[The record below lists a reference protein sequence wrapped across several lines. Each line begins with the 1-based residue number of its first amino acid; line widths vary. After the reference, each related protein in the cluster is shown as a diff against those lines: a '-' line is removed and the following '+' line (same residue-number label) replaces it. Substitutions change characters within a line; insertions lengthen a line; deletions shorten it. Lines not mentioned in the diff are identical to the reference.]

1 MSMLGGLV
9 NAFHAGDLRK
19 RVLFTAFMLALYRLG
34 AHLPVPGVNVDAL
47 ERLFRQ
53 EGSVFNFLDL
63 FVGGAFSRF
72 AIFALGVFPYITASI
87 IMSLLQ
93 VVFPS
98 LKEMAQE
105 EGEAGRRRL
114 GMYTRYLT
122 VVLAVLQAV
131 GQTALIRNLGA
142 LPDARPLT
150 LGMIVITLTA
160 GTMLLTWMGEVMTEY
175 GVGNGVSLLIF
186 GGIVARLPDQIVRT
200 LRLVS
205 LGEVRWY
212 LFVFDVLVVL
222 VSVVA
227 VVAVTQA
234 VRKIPVQ
241 YAKRVVGRRVYGGQ
255 STHLPLRLI
264 QAGVIPIIFAVSV
277 LQFPGTIAQFAPSIR
292 WIPPQA
298 ADFIKRLGEGI
309 LPGQPLGNLL
319 YFVLIIVFTYFY
331 TAVSFDPNDVSEN
344 IKKYGGFVPGIR
356 PGKPTTEYLAR
367 VVDRLTLVGAL
378 TLGLIAVLPT
388 FMAGSTGVLTF
399 YLAGTSL
406 LIVVG
411 VALETMKQ
419 IEAYVLMRHYEGFM
433 R

>member
-1 MSMLGGLV
+1 MLQGLF
-9 NAFHAGDLRK
+9 NALRIADLRR
-19 RVLFTAFMLALYRLG
+19 RVLFTALMLVLFRLG
-34 AHLPVPGVNVDAL
+34 THLPVPGVDPAAL
-47 ERLFRQ
+47 ERLFSQ
-53 EGSVFNFLDL
+53 QGSVFNFLDL

-93 VVFPS
+93 VVFPG
-98 LKEMAQE
+98 LKELAQE
-105 EGEAGRRRL
+105 EGEAGRKKI

-131 GQTALIRNLGA
+131 AQTVLIRNLGA
-142 LPDARPLT
+142 LSDARPLT
-150 LGMIVITLTA
+150 MGTIVMTLTA
-160 GTMLLTWMGEVMTEY
+160 GTMLLTWMGEIMTEY
-175 GVGNGVSLLIF
+175 GVGNGVSLIIF
-186 GGIVARLPDQIVRT
+186 GGIVARLPSQTAQTFSLVR
-200 LRLVS
+200 V
-205 LGEVRWY
+205 GEVAWY
-212 LFVFDVLVVL
+212 SFGLDIIVVL
-222 VSVVA
+222 ASVVA

-255 STHLPLRLI
+255 STHLPMRLI

-277 LQFPGTIAQFAPSIR
+277 LQFPGTIAQFVSNPTIQR
-292 WIPPQA
+292 IGQM
-298 ADFIKRLGEGI
+298 I
-309 LPGQPLGNLL
+309 LPGQPLGDAL
-319 YFVLIIVFTYFY
+319 YFALIILFTYFY
-331 TAVSFDPNDVSEN
+331 TAVSFDPNEVSDN

-356 PGKPTTEYLAR
+356 PGRPTTDYLSR

-378 TLGLIAVLPT
+378 TLAVIAVVPIYL
-388 FMAGSTGVLTF
+388 ARGTGVLTF

>member
-160 GTMLLTWMGEVMTEY
+160 GTMLLTWMGEIMTEH

-186 GGIVARLPDQIVRT
+186 GGIVARLPDQIDDFGALELGLDVALVALDFPQFLLGGRIVGR
-200 LRLVS
+200 LHGERLVQRLQLARARLQLLETMGCDVVGVHGQRALGQFARRQIVDAF
-205 LGEVRWY
+205 LGE
-212 LFVFDVLVVL
+212 
-222 VSVVA
+222 
-227 VVAVTQA
+227 
-234 VRKIPVQ
+234 
-241 YAKRVVGRRVYGGQ
+241 G
-255 STHLPLRLI
+255 STHLTPDLEGRI
-264 QAGVIPIIFAVSV
+264 AEFTGMVTAHVRCNSAG
-277 LQFPGTIAQFAPSIR
+277 
-292 WIPPQA
+292 
-298 ADFIKRLGEGI
+298 
-309 LPGQPLGNLL
+309 
-319 YFVLIIVFTYFY
+319 
-331 TAVSFDPNDVSEN
+331 
-344 IKKYGGFVPGIR
+344 
-356 PGKPTTEYLAR
+356 
-367 VVDRLTLVGAL
+367 
-378 TLGLIAVLPT
+378 
-388 FMAGSTGVLTF
+388 
-399 YLAGTSL
+399 
-406 LIVVG
+406 
-411 VALETMKQ
+411 
-419 IEAYVLMRHYEGFM
+419 
-433 R
+433 

>member
-1 MSMLGGLV
+1 MLQGLF
-9 NAFHAGDLRK
+9 NALRIPDLRR
-19 RVLFTAFMLALYRLG
+19 RVLFTAVMLVLFRFG
-34 AHLPVPGVNVDAL
+34 THLPVPGVDPAAL

-53 EGSVFNFLDL
+53 QGSVFNFLDL

-93 VVFPS
+93 VVFPR
-98 LKEMAQE
+98 LKELAQE
-105 EGEAGRRRL
+105 EGEAGRKKI

-131 GQTALIRNLGA
+131 AQTVLIRNLGA
-142 LPDARPLT
+142 LSDTRPLT
-150 LGMIVITLTA
+150 MGMIVLTLTA
-160 GTMLLTWMGEVMTEY
+160 GTMLLTWMGEIMTEH
-175 GVGNGVSLLIF
+175 GVGNGVSLIIF
-186 GGIVARLPDQIVRT
+186 GGIVARLPSQTAQTFSLVR
-200 LRLVS
+200 V
-205 LGEVRWY
+205 GEVAWY
-212 LFVFDVLVVL
+212 QFGLDILVVL
-222 VSVVA
+222 ASVVA
-227 VVAVTQA
+227 VVAITQA

-277 LQFPGTIAQFAPSIR
+277 LQFPGTIAQFINNPTIQR
-292 WIPPQA
+292 IGQM
-298 ADFIKRLGEGI
+298 I
-309 LPGQPLGNLL
+309 LPGQPLGDAL
-319 YFVLIIVFTYFY
+319 YFVLIILFTYFY
-331 TAVSFDPNDVSEN
+331 TAVSFDPNEVSEN

-356 PGKPTTEYLAR
+356 PGRPTTDYLAR
-367 VVDRLTLVGAL
+367 VVDRLTFVGAL
-378 TLGLIAVLPT
+378 TLALIAVVPIYL
-388 FMAGSTGVLTF
+388 ARGTGVLTF

-419 IEAYVLMRHYEGFM
+419 VEAYVLMRHYEGFM

>member
-1 MSMLGGLV
+1 MSMLAGLV

-19 RVLFTAFMLALYRLG
+19 RVLFTAVMLALFRLG
-34 AHLPVPGVNVDAL
+34 AHLPVPGVDVQAV
-47 ERLFRQ
+47 ERFFRQ
-53 EGSVFNFLDL
+53 QGTIFSFLDL
-63 FVGGAFSRF
+63 FVGGALSNF

-87 IMSLLQ
+87 IMSLMQ
-93 VVFPS
+93 VIFPS

-105 EGEAGRRRL
+105 EGEAGRRRI

-122 VVLAVLQAV
+122 VALAVLQGVA
-131 GQTALIRNLGA
+131 QTSVIRSMGA
-142 LPDARPLT
+142 LPDTRPLT
-150 LGMIVITLTA
+150 MGMIVITLVA
-160 GTMLLTWMGEVMTEY
+160 GTMLLTWMGEIMTEH
-175 GVGNGVSLLIF
+175 GVGNGVSLIIF
-186 GGIVARLPDQIVRT
+186 GGIVARLPNQTART
-200 LRLVS
+200 LALVGV
-205 LGEVRWY
+205 GEVKWY
-212 LFVFDVLVVL
+212 QFALDLIVVL
-222 VSVVA
+222 ASVVA

-277 LQFPGTIAQFAPSIR
+277 LQFPQTIAQFVRYEPIR
-292 WIPPQA
+292 RI
-298 ADFIKRLGEGI
+298 GEII
-309 LPGQPLGNLL
+309 LPGRPLGDAL
-319 YFVLIIVFTYFY
+319 YFVLIILFTYFY

-344 IKKYGGFVPGIR
+344 IKKYGGFIPGIR
-356 PGKPTTEYLAR
+356 PGKPTTEYLSR
-367 VVDRLTLVGAL
+367 VVERLTLVGAL
-378 TLGLIAVLPT
+378 VLAVIAVAPIYL
-388 FMAGSTGVLTF
+388 ARGTGVLTF

>member
-1 MSMLGGLV
+1 MSMLGGLI

-19 RVLFTAFMLALYRLG
+19 RVLFTALMLALFRLG
-34 AHLPVPGVNVDAL
+34 AHLPVPGVDVAAI

-53 EGSVFNFLDL
+53 QGTVFNFLDL

-93 VVFPS
+93 VVFPT
-98 LKEMAQE
+98 LKELAQE
-105 EGEAGRRRL
+105 EGEAGRRKL

-122 VVLAVLQAV
+122 VVLAVLQGVAQV
-131 GQTALIRNLGA
+131 SLIRNLGA
-142 LPDARPLT
+142 LPDTRPLT

-160 GTMLLTWMGEVMTEY
+160 GTMLLTWMGEIMTEH
-175 GVGNGVSLLIF
+175 GVGNGVSLIIF
-186 GGIVARLPDQIVRT
+186 GGIVARLPDQTART
-200 LRLVS
+200 ISLVGV
-205 LGEVRWY
+205 GEVRWY
-212 LFVFDVLVVL
+212 QFGLDVLVVL
-222 VSVVA
+222 ASVVA

-277 LQFPGTIAQFAPSIR
+277 LQLPGTIAQFVPNQLVQRIG
-292 WIPPQA
+292 QMV
-298 ADFIKRLGEGI
+298 
-309 LPGQPLGNLL
+309 LPGQPLGDAL
-319 YFVLIIVFTYFY
+319 YFALIILFTYFY

-344 IKKYGGFVPGIR
+344 IKKYGGFIPGIR
-356 PGKPTTEYLAR
+356 PGKPTTEYLSR
-367 VVDRLTLVGAL
+367 VVERLTLVGAL
-378 TLGLIAVLPT
+378 VLAVIAVAPIYL
-388 FMAGSTGVLTF
+388 ARGTGVLTF

-406 LIVVG
+406 LIIVG

>member
-1 MSMLGGLV
+1 MLGGLL
-9 NAFHAGDLRK
+9 NSLRIPDLRR
-19 RVLFTAFMLALYRLG
+19 RVLFTAGMLVLFRLG
-34 AHLPVPGVNVDAL
+34 SHLPVPGVNVAAL

-53 EGSVFNFLDL
+53 QGSVFNFLDL

-122 VVLAVLQAV
+122 VVLAVLQGM
-131 GQTALIRNLGA
+131 GQTFLIRNLGA
-142 LPDARPLT
+142 LPDTRPLT
-150 LGMIVITLTA
+150 MGMIVVTLVA
-160 GTMLLTWMGEVMTEY
+160 GTMLLTWMGEIMTEY
-175 GVGNGVSLLIF
+175 GVGNGVSLIIF
-186 GGIVARLPDQIVRT
+186 GGIVARLPDQTART
-200 LRLVS
+200 LALVNV
-205 LGEVRWY
+205 GEVKWY
-212 LFVFDVLVVL
+212 QFLGDLLVVL
-222 VSVVA
+222 TSVVA

-255 STHLPLRLI
+255 ATHLPLRLI

-277 LQFPGTIAQFAPSIR
+277 LQFPGTIAQFVQYEPIR
-292 WIPPQA
+292 RI
-298 ADFIKRLGEGI
+298 GELV
-309 LPGQPLGNLL
+309 LPGRPLGDAL
-319 YFVLIIVFTYFY
+319 YFMLIILFTYFY
-331 TAVSFDPNDVSEN
+331 TAVSFDPVDVSDN

-356 PGKPTTEYLAR
+356 PGRPTSDYLSRVVERLTFVGALVLALIAVAPIYLAR
-367 VVDRLTLVGAL
+367 G
-378 TLGLIAVLPT
+378 
-388 FMAGSTGVLTF
+388 TGVLTF

>member
-1 MSMLGGLV
+1 MLGGLI
-9 NAFHAGDLRK
+9 NALRIADLRR
-19 RVLFTAFMLALYRLG
+19 RVLFTAAMLVLYRFG
-34 AHLPVPGVNVDAL
+34 AHLPVPGVNVAAL

-53 EGSVFNFLDL
+53 QGTVFNFLDL

-93 VVFPS
+93 VVFPT

-105 EGEAGRRRL
+105 EGEAGRRKI

-131 GQTALIRNLGA
+131 GQTALIGNLGA
-142 LPDARPLT
+142 LPDRRPLT
-150 LGMIVITLTA
+150 MGMIVITLVA
-160 GTMLLTWMGEVMTEY
+160 GTMLLTWLGEVMTEY
-175 GVGNGVSLLIF
+175 GVGNGVSLIIF
-186 GGIVARLPDQIVRT
+186 GGIVARLPSQTAQTLSLVR
-200 LRLVS
+200 V
-205 LGEVRWY
+205 GEVQWY
-212 LFVFDVLVVL
+212 QFLLDIAVVVL
-222 VSVVA
+222 SIIA

-241 YAKRVVGRRVYGGQ
+241 YAKRVIGRRVYGGQ

-277 LQFPGTIAQFAPSIR
+277 LQFPGTIAQFVRNDTIR
-292 WIPPQA
+292 
-298 ADFIKRLGEGI
+298 RLGEAV
-309 LPGQPLGNLL
+309 LPGRPLGDAL
-319 YFVLIIVFTYFY
+319 YFVLIILFTYFY
-331 TAVSFDPNDVSEN
+331 TAVSFDPNDISEN
-344 IKKYGGFVPGIR
+344 IKKYGGFIPGIR
-356 PGKPTTEYLAR
+356 PGRPTTDYLMR
-367 VVDRLTLVGAL
+367 VSDRLTLVGAL
-378 TLGLIAVLPT
+378 VLAVIAVLPIYL
-388 FMAGSTGVLTF
+388 ARGTGVLTF

>member
-1 MSMLGGLV
+1 MLGGLI
-9 NAFHAGDLRK
+9 NSLRIPDLRR
-19 RVLFTAFMLALYRLG
+19 RVLFTAFMLVLFRLG
-34 AHLPVPGVNVDAL
+34 SHLPVPGVDVSAL
-47 ERLFRQ
+47 ERLFQR

-93 VVFPS
+93 TVFPR
-98 LKEMAQE
+98 LKEMVQE
-105 EGEAGRRRL
+105 EGEAGRRRV

-122 VVLAVLQAV
+122 VVLSVLQAV
-131 GQTALIRNLGA
+131 GQTVLIRNLGA
-142 LPDARPLT
+142 LPDTRPLT
-150 LGMIVITLTA
+150 MGMIVVTLVA
-160 GTMLLTWMGEVMTEY
+160 GTMLLTWMGEIMTEY

-186 GGIVARLPDQIVRT
+186 GGIVARLPTQIQQT
-200 LRLVS
+200 LRLVAA
-205 LGEVRWY
+205 GEVRWY
-212 LFVFDVLVVL
+212 SFAGDVLVVL
-222 VSVVA
+222 ASVVA

-255 STHLPLRLI
+255 ATHLPLRLI

-277 LQFPGTIAQFAPSIR
+277 LQFPGTIAQFVRYEPIR
-292 WIPPQA
+292 RI
-298 ADFIKRLGEGI
+298 GEMV
-309 LPGQPLGNLL
+309 LPGRPLGDVL
-319 YFVLIIVFTYFY
+319 YFVLIILFTYFY
-331 TAVSFDPNDVSEN
+331 TAVSFDPVEVSDN

-356 PGKPTTEYLAR
+356 PGRPTSDYLSRVVERLTFVGALVLALIAVAPVYLAR
-367 VVDRLTLVGAL
+367 G
-378 TLGLIAVLPT
+378 
-388 FMAGSTGVLTF
+388 TGVLTF

>member
-1 MSMLGGLV
+1 MLQGLF
-9 NAFHAGDLRK
+9 NALRIADLRR
-19 RVLFTAFMLALYRLG
+19 RVLFTALMLVLFRLG
-34 AHLPVPGVNVDAL
+34 THLPVPGVDPAAL
-47 ERLFRQ
+47 ERLFSQ
-53 EGSVFNFLDL
+53 QGSVFNFLDL

-93 VVFPS
+93 VVFPG
-98 LKEMAQE
+98 LKELAQE
-105 EGEAGRRRL
+105 EGEAGRKKI

-131 GQTALIRNLGA
+131 AQTVLIRNLGA
-142 LPDARPLT
+142 LSDARPLT
-150 LGMIVITLTA
+150 MGTIVMTLTA
-160 GTMLLTWMGEVMTEY
+160 GTMLLTWMGEIMTEY
-175 GVGNGVSLLIF
+175 GVGNGVSLIIF
-186 GGIVARLPDQIVRT
+186 GGIVARLPSQTAQTFSLVR
-200 LRLVS
+200 V
-205 LGEVRWY
+205 GEVAWY
-212 LFVFDVLVVL
+212 SFGLDIIVVL
-222 VSVVA
+222 ASVVA

-277 LQFPGTIAQFAPSIR
+277 LQFPGTIAQFVSNPTIQR
-292 WIPPQA
+292 IGQM
-298 ADFIKRLGEGI
+298 I
-309 LPGQPLGNLL
+309 LPGQPLGDAL
-319 YFVLIIVFTYFY
+319 YFALIILFTYFY
-331 TAVSFDPNDVSEN
+331 TAVSFDPNEVSDN

-356 PGKPTTEYLAR
+356 PGRPTTDYLSR

-378 TLGLIAVLPT
+378 TLAVIAVVPIYL
-388 FMAGSTGVLTF
+388 ARGTGVLTF